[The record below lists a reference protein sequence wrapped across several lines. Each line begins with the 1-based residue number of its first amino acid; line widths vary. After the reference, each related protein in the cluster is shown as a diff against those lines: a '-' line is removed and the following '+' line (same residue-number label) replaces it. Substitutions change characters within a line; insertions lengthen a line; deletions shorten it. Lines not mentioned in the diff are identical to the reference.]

1 MHKLILF
8 GWGFFGVLLTFIII
22 LQSFDVR
29 SSSFGI
35 LILSIA
41 IAFISNNSYD
51 STTIK
56 TIAPW
61 AIIII
66 VSLSLE
72 GFYRLKLLTAGP
84 PIDRNDYTAILDDE
98 FFKNHKT
105 SQYHYR
111 YEKSVESFFKDNQ
124 DKLKNRENPI
134 FIKN

>member
-1 MHKLILF
+1 MIPLIKNRVLKDFTDQFSMHKLILF
-8 GWGFFGVLLTFIII
+8 GWGFFGVVLTFIII

-66 VSLSLE
+66 VSSLLRD
-72 GFYRLKLLTAGP
+72 F
-84 PIDRNDYTAILDDE
+84 ID
-98 FFKNHKT
+98 
-105 SQYHYR
+105 
-111 YEKSVESFFKDNQ
+111 
-124 DKLKNRENPI
+124 
-134 FIKN
+134 